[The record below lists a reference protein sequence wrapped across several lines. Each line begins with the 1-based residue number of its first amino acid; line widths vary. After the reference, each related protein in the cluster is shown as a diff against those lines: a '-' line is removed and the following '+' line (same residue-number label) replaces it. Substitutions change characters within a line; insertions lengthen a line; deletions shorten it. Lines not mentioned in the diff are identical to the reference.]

1 MTETKNKIRLNQ
13 SKLVGDDAPTLS
25 PPIRSQMMMMI
36 RVEPKLFFS
45 SIQPNEVED

>member
-25 PPIRSQMMMMI
+25 PPIRSQMMMI
-36 RVEPKLFFS
+36 RVEPKLVFS